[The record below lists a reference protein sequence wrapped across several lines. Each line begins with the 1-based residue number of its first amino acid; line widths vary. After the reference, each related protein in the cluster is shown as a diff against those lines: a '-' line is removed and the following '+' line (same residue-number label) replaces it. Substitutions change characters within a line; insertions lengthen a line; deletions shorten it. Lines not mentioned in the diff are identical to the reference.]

1 MHNYNDKYEGRLRV
15 VNVSDSKGKRFGLE
29 PPRKPGLLH
38 MNTIRTLMNENSA
51 KTRFIITKNNT
62 KFFSVST

>member
-1 MHNYNDKYEGRLRV
+1 MHNSNDKYEGRLRL
-15 VNVSDSKGKRFGLE
+15 VNVSDSKGKCFGLE

-51 KTRFIITKNNT
+51 KTRFIITQKQY
-62 KFFSVST
+62 